1 MKATEDF
8 FLLILYAHSVAAAK
22 IVLEEAQA
30 SETSDVA
37 DVASAIVSR
46 FVNLDLSNPLRHDDG
61 VVSYA
66 CELLT
71 LGLIWHGFHDATKE
85 GDGDRIIRYWKL
97 LLILFKAAGRR
108 NYSLEALYLLQQCQQ
123 LSDRHREQL
132 IWGRTVNTIGR
143 QGCNIACDLHMEHLN
158 RRVKNGIRHLGAN
171 ITGPAILRT
180 GQSIGVINSICQLFE
195 SELNV
200 TSEADKHSYP
210 SFGRD
215 FSLILST
222 LEEFEVFTKK
232 PERQYTT
239 VKWKIG
245 LLQTLKK
252 DNLLQWAKEKLMQR
266 VTHTSLED
274 EL

>member
-1 MKATEDF
+1 M
-8 FLLILYAHSVAAAK
+8 
-22 IVLEEAQA
+22 LEESQA

-46 FVNLDLSNPLRHDDG
+46 FINLDLSNPLRHGDG
-61 VVSYA
+61 VVSYS

-71 LGLIWHGFHDATKE
+71 LGLIWHGFHDAAKE
-85 GDGDRIIRYWKL
+85 GDGDRMMIRYWKL

-132 IWGRTVNTIGR
+132 IWGRTAKTIGR
-143 QGCNIACDLHMEHLN
+143 QRCNIACDLHMEHLN
-158 RRVKNGIRHLGAN
+158 RCLKNGIRHIGAN

-200 TSEADKHSYP
+200 TSESDKHSYP

-215 FSLILST
+215 FILILST
-222 LEEFEVFTKK
+222 LEEFEVFTEK

-239 VKWKIG
+239 VMCKIG
-245 LLQTLKK
+245 LLQTLLKK
-252 DNLLQWAKEKLMQR
+252 DNLLR
-266 VTHTSLED
+266 SVG
-274 EL
+274 